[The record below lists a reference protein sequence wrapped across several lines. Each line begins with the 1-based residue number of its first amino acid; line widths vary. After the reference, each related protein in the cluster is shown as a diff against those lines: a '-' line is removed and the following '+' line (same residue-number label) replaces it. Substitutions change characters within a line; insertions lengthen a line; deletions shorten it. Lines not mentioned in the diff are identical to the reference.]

1 VKPSLSIPL
10 FREINECHEA
20 TGFPLRTDLPGFHV
34 FTMDETYPAT
44 RQAMPPFRRGF
55 YQITYF
61 ESMSD
66 ATVRLESRTLAGAKG
81 VLLFSAPEQLLSW
94 VCGAQ
99 RERGFMLYV
108 KPEVLAADA
117 HALEEE
123 FPFFRLSDFNVL
135 SLGRAD
141 VAGLHSQFERLH
153 SVYNSAHPY
162 RLPTLAALTRALLF
176 DCRALRDRQEPATA
190 NGPAGSALVT
200 RFQQLVSECFQHHCS
215 VESYAKTLNVSVDHL
230 SATIK
235 ERTGRTPRDF
245 IADRVLLEA
254 KRLLTHTDLNV
265 SEIAE
270 HLQFSEPTHFARFF
284 KRRAGCAPRQFRHD
298 SAPGRP
304 IRTDRLIAL
313 TSAA

>member
-1 VKPSLSIPL
+1 VKTSLPIPL
-10 FREINECHEA
+10 YQEINECHEA
-20 TGFPLRTDLPGFHV
+20 TGFPLHTDLPGFHV

-66 ATVRLESRTLAGAKG
+66 ATVRLESQTLVGQES

-94 VCGAQ
+94 VCGGQ
-99 RERGFMLYV
+99 RERGFMLYF

-117 HALEEE
+117 HVLEDE

-135 SLGRAD
+135 SLRHAD
-141 VAGLHSQFERLH
+141 AASLQAQFERLH
-153 SVYNSAHPY
+153 SIYHSPHPY
-162 RLPTLAALTRALLF
+162 RLQTLAALTRALLF
-176 DCRALRDRQEPATA
+176 DCRALRDRHEPPTA
-190 NGPAGSALVT
+190 KAPAGSALVA
-200 RFQQLVSECFQHHCS
+200 RFQQLVSTCFQHHCS
-215 VESYAKTLNVSVDHL
+215 VESYAETLNVSVDHL

-235 ERTGRTPRDF
+235 DRTGRTPRDF

-254 KRLLTHTDLNV
+254 KRLLTYTDLNV

-270 HLQFSEPTHFARFF
+270 YLQFSEPTHFARFF
-284 KRRAGCAPRQFRHD
+284 RRHAGCAPLQFRRD
-298 SAPGRP
+298 SGADQPTRSAP
-304 IRTDRLIAL
+304 LLAL
-313 TSAA
+313 TSSA